1 MVYMNGRYSGIC
13 GGTSYGQTSNHSSS
27 SSSSSMTIFGKHYVT
42 KLSYAGDIDFALY
55 LHFLFKSAVSAA
67 FAAHSISAVFIA

>member
-1 MVYMNGRYSGIC
+1 MAKYEFWVKYVVEKVVEKVGNG
-13 GGTSYGQTSNHSSS
+13 Q
-27 SSSSSMTIFGKHYVT
+27 SMTILGKHYVT
-42 KLSYAGDIDFALY
+42 KLSYAGGIDFALY

>member
-1 MVYMNGRYSGIC
+1 
-13 GGTSYGQTSNHSSS
+13 
-27 SSSSSMTIFGKHYVT
+27 MTILGKHYIT
-42 KLSYAGDIDFALY
+42 KLSYAGGIDFALY